1 MVETYSAYHFTH
13 VDNIATIFKSREL
26 RADID
31 AKPKNNSLDQTIKAK
46 RRTEK
51 IKIAPYGLLG
61 DYVPFYFA
69 PRSPALYQ
77 LATGDH
83 QMNKTSQNELVFF
96 RLDFRPG
103 ADGLVIESLS
113 LISNQHPLKN
123 GAVLYLATPANIR
136 TRINWKTIQSFLWN
150 DTDEYPNRKSQREA
164 ELLIYQRLRLEQ
176 TNGARITLAT
186 RTNLLQRK
194 IQQMCQENDLRID
207 VEVQPSYFYDHKS
220 FNEIAGYRIEPY
232 ENLENAQLFGE
243 DLTGVNL
250 AGANLTGANLAET
263 NLKGANLSGAD
274 LAGANLSEA
283 NLTNADLKRANLT
296 GSNFTKANLASAR
309 ITDAILANTI
319 FDGANLTGPM
329 RRLAVDYK

>member
-13 VDNIATIFKSREL
+13 VANIATIFKAREL
-26 RADID
+26 RADIG

-46 RRTEK
+46 RRTKK

-69 PRSPALYQ
+69 PRSPALLQ

-83 QMNKTSQNELVFF
+83 MNKVSQNELVFF
-96 RLDFRPG
+96 RLDFRPVV
-103 ADGLVIESLS
+103 DGLVNESLS
-113 LISNQHPLKN
+113 LISNQHPLKT
-123 GAVLYLATPANIR
+123 GAIFYPATPESIT
-136 TRINWKTIQSFLWN
+136 TRINWKTIQCVFWKN
-150 DTDEYPNRKSQREA
+150 TDEYPNRKSQREA
-164 ELLIYQRLRLEQ
+164 ELLIHQRLRLEQ
-176 TNGARITLAT
+176 INGTKITLAT

-194 IQQMCQENDLRID
+194 IQKMCEENDLDID
-207 VEVQPSYFYDHKS
+207 VEVQPSYFYDRKS

-232 ENLENAQLFGE
+232 ENLEYAQLSGK

-250 AGANLTGANLAET
+250 AGANLAGANLAET
-263 NLKGANLSGAD
+263 NLKGADLSGAD
-274 LAGANLSEA
+274 LSGANLSHA

-296 GSNFTKANLASAR
+296 GSNFTQANLASAR

-319 FDGANLTGPM
+319 FAGANLTGPM
-329 RRLAVDYK
+329 RILLADNK

>member
-1 MVETYSAYHFTH
+1 MAS
-13 VDNIATIFKSREL
+13 
-26 RADID
+26 
-31 AKPKNNSLDQTIKAK
+31 
-46 RRTEK
+46 
-51 IKIAPYGLLG
+51 G
-61 DYVPFYFA
+61 D
-69 PRSPALYQ
+69 RI
-77 LATGDH
+77 
-83 QMNKTSQNELVFF
+83 NKVSQNELIFF
-96 RLDFRPG
+96 RLDFRPV
-103 ADGLVIESLS
+103 ADGLINESLS
-113 LISNQHPLKN
+113 LISNQHPLKT
-123 GAVLYLATPANIR
+123 GAIFYPATPENIT
-136 TRINWKTIQSFLWN
+136 TRINWKTIKSFLWN

-176 TNGARITLAT
+176 VNGAKITLAT

-194 IQQMCQENDLRID
+194 IQQMCQENDLDIN
-207 VEVQPSYFYDHKS
+207 VEVQPSYFYDRKS
-220 FNEIAGYRIEPY
+220 FNEISGYRIEPY

-250 AGANLTGANLAET
+250 AGANLAGANLAET
-263 NLKGANLSGAD
+263 NLKGADLSGAD

>member
-1 MVETYSAYHFTH
+1 MDETYSAYHFTH
-13 VDNIATIFKSREL
+13 VDNIATIFKSGEL

-69 PRSPALYQ
+69 PRSPALLQ
-77 LATGDH
+77 LASGDRI
-83 QMNKTSQNELVFF
+83 NKVSQNELIFF
-96 RLDFRPG
+96 RLDFRPV
-103 ADGLVIESLS
+103 ADGLINESLS
-113 LISNQHPLKN
+113 LISNQHPLKT
-123 GAVLYLATPANIR
+123 GAIFYPATPENIT
-136 TRINWKTIQSFLWN
+136 TRINWKTIKSFLWN

-176 TNGARITLAT
+176 VNGAKITLAT

-194 IQQMCQENDLRID
+194 IQQMCQENDLHID
-207 VEVQPSYFYDHKS
+207 VEVQPSYFYDRKS

-250 AGANLTGANLAET
+250 AGANLAGANLAET
-263 NLKGANLSGAD
+263 NLKGADLSGAD

-319 FDGANLTGPM
+319 FNGANLTGPM
-329 RRLAVDYK
+329 RKLAVDYK

>member
-1 MVETYSAYHFTH
+1 MDETYSAYHFTQL
-13 VDNIATIFKSREL
+13 DNIATIFKAREL

-46 RRTEK
+46 RRTKK

-69 PRSPALYQ
+69 PRSPALLQ
-77 LATGDH
+77 LASGDH
-83 QMNKTSQNELVFF
+83 MNKVSQNELVFF
-96 RLDFRPG
+96 RLDFRPV
-103 ADGLVIESLS
+103 ADGLINESLS
-113 LISNQHPLKN
+113 LISNQHPLKT
-123 GAVLYLATPANIR
+123 GAIFYPATPENI
-136 TRINWKTIQSFLWN
+136 TLRINWKTIKSFRWN
-150 DTDEYPNRKSQREA
+150 NTDEYPNRKSQREA

-176 TNGARITLAT
+176 VNGAKVTLAT

-194 IQQMCQENDLRID
+194 IQKMCEENDLDID
-207 VEVQPSYFYDHKS
+207 VEVQPSYFYDRKS

-250 AGANLTGANLAET
+250 AGANLAGANLAET

>member
-1 MVETYSAYHFTH
+1 MVETHSAYHFTH
-13 VDNIATIFKSREL
+13 VDNIATIFKAREL

-69 PRSPALYQ
+69 PRSPALLQ
-77 LATGDH
+77 LATGDY
-83 QMNKTSQNELVFF
+83 MNKVSQNELVFF
-96 RLDFRPG
+96 RLDFRPV
-103 ADGLVIESLS
+103 ADGLVNESLS
-113 LISNQHPLKN
+113 LISTQHPLKT
-123 GAVLYLATPANIR
+123 GAIFHPATPENIT
-136 TRINWKTIQSFLWN
+136 TRINWKSIKSFRWN

-176 TNGARITLAT
+176 INGTKITLAT

-194 IQQMCQENDLRID
+194 IQKMCQENDLDID
-207 VEVQPSYFYDHKS
+207 VEVQPSYFYDRKS

-232 ENLENAQLFGE
+232 ENLENAQLSGK

-250 AGANLTGANLAET
+250 AGANLAGANLAET
-263 NLKGANLSGAD
+263 NLNGANLSGTD
-274 LAGANLSEA
+274 LADANLSHA
-283 NLTNADLKRANLT
+283 NLTNADLKKANLT
-296 GSNFTKANLASAR
+296 GTNFTKANLASAR
-309 ITDAILANTI
+309 LTDAILANTI

-329 RRLAVDYK
+329 RILLADNK

>member
-1 MVETYSAYHFTH
+1 MDETYSAYHFTQL
-13 VDNIATIFKSREL
+13 DNIATIFKAKEL

-46 RRTEK
+46 RRTKK

-69 PRSPALYQ
+69 PRSPALLQ
-77 LATGDH
+77 LASGDH
-83 QMNKTSQNELVFF
+83 MNKVSQNELVFF
-96 RLDFRPG
+96 RLDFRPV
-103 ADGLVIESLS
+103 ADGLINESLS
-113 LISNQHPLKN
+113 LISNQHPLKT
-123 GAVLYLATPANIR
+123 GAIFYPATPENIT
-136 TRINWKTIQSFLWN
+136 TRINWKTIKSFRWN
-150 DTDEYPNRKSQREA
+150 NTDEYPNRKSQREA

-176 TNGARITLAT
+176 VNGAKVTLAT
-186 RTNLLQRK
+186 RTNMLQRK
-194 IQQMCQENDLRID
+194 IQKMCEENNLNID
-207 VEVQPSYFYDHKS
+207 VEVQPSYFYDRKS

-250 AGANLTGANLAET
+250 AGANLAGANLAET

-296 GSNFTKANLASAR
+296 GSNFTNANLASAR

-319 FDGANLTGPM
+319 FNGANLTGPM
-329 RRLAVDYK
+329 RKLAVDYK

>member
-13 VDNIATIFKSREL
+13 VNNIATIFKAREL
-26 RADID
+26 RADIG

-46 RRTEK
+46 RRTK
-51 IKIAPYGLLG
+51 KVKIAPYGLLG

-83 QMNKTSQNELVFF
+83 QINKTSQNELVFF
-96 RLDFRPG
+96 RLDFRPV
-103 ADGLVIESLS
+103 ADGLVNESLS
-113 LISNQHPLKN
+113 LISNQHPLKT
-123 GAVLYLATPANIR
+123 GALFYTATPESIA
-136 TRINWKTIQSFLWN
+136 TRINWKTIKSFRWQ

-176 TNGARITLAT
+176 INGTKITLAT

-194 IQQMCQENDLRID
+194 IQKMCEENDLDID
-207 VEVQPSYFYDHKS
+207 VEVQPSYFYDRKS

-232 ENLENAQLFGE
+232 ENLEYARLSGK

-250 AGANLTGANLAET
+250 AGANLAGANLAET
-263 NLKGANLSGAD
+263 NLKGADLSGAD
-274 LAGANLSEA
+274 LAGANLSAA

-329 RRLAVDYK
+329 RILLADNK